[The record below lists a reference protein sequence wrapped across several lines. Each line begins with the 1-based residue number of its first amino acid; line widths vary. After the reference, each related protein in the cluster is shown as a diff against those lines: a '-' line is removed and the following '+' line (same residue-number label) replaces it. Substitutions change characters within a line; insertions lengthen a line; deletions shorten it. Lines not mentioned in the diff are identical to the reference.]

1 MFTKTYKV
9 IGFLALSG
17 LFCAFPLSGDP
28 PRAEILF
35 VSSSAYAAQNA
46 TETTDI
52 TQVSDNVAPTANSLP
67 AGFYQFNKLEILKG
81 PIVDEPPATIEVIQ
95 KNNDSCFVY
104 ENGKTDK
111 SLPCIFN
118 GNQDNNYVVQIEER
132 TTLLGINQ
140 EPALLIDFQAGDKI
154 NVLGWLSADSKT
166 IRAAVVRNLEEKDY
180 HQSLS
185 GTIKKVNGNG
195 FTITLTNGDE
205 IFIETPI
212 VEGAQVTVKGVFDKV
227 KNAVSNVLSIFIK
240 PTIVLQEKP
249 TEEPTPPPPS
259 TPSAKPSTLF
269 KNFLKIFGL

>member
-1 MFTKTYKV
+1 
-9 IGFLALSG
+9 
-17 LFCAFPLSGDP
+17 
-28 PRAEILF
+28 
-35 VSSSAYAAQNA
+35 
-46 TETTDI
+46 
-52 TQVSDNVAPTANSLP
+52 
-67 AGFYQFNKLEILKG
+67 
-81 PIVDEPPATIEVIQ
+81 
-95 KNNDSCFVY
+95 
-104 ENGKTDK
+104 
-111 SLPCIFN
+111 
-118 GNQDNNYVVQIEER
+118 
-132 TTLLGINQ
+132 NQ

-212 VEGAQVTVKGVFDKV
+212 VEGTQVTVKGVFDKV

-249 TEEPTPPPPS
+249 TEEPTPPPPPA
-259 TPSAKPSTLF
+259 PSAKPSTLF

>member
-1 MFTKTYKV
+1 V
-9 IGFLALSG
+9 
-17 LFCAFPLSGDP
+17 
-28 PRAEILF
+28 
-35 VSSSAYAAQNA
+35 
-46 TETTDI
+46 
-52 TQVSDNVAPTANSLP
+52 
-67 AGFYQFNKLEILKG
+67 
-81 PIVDEPPATIEVIQ
+81 
-95 KNNDSCFVY
+95 VY

-111 SLPCIFN
+111 PLSCIFN
-118 GNQDNNYVVQIEER
+118 GNQDNNFIIQIEER
-132 TTLLGINQ
+132 TTLLGVNQ

-166 IRAAVVRNLEEKDY
+166 IRAAVVRNLESKNF

-227 KNAVSNVLSIFIK
+227 KNAVSSVLSIFIK

-249 TEEPTPPPPS
+249 TEEPTPPPPLA
-259 TPSAKPSTLF
+259 PSAKPSTLF
-269 KNFLKIFGL
+269 RNFLKIFGL

>member
-1 MFTKTYKV
+1 MFIKTYKM

-17 LFCAFPLSGDP
+17 LFCALF
-28 PRAEILF
+28 LF
-35 VSSSAYAAQNA
+35 VPFSVYAAEN
-46 TETTDI
+46 TDI
-52 TQVSDNVAPTANSLP
+52 TQVSDNVASTANGLP
-67 AGFYQFNKLEILKG
+67 AGFYQFNNVEIFKG
-81 PIVDEPPATIEVIQ
+81 PVMDDPPATIEVIQ
-95 KNNDSCFVY
+95 KNDNSCFVY

-118 GNQDNNYVVQIEER
+118 GDQDNNYVVQIEER
-132 TTLLGINQ
+132 TTLLGVNQ
-140 EPALLIDFQAGDKI
+140 EPALLIDFQASDKI

-249 TEEPTPPPPS
+249 IEEPTPPPPPA
-259 TPSAKPSTLF
+259 PSAKPSTLF

>member
-1 MFTKTYKV
+1 MFTKTYKM

-17 LFCAFPLSGDP
+17 LFCALF
-28 PRAEILF
+28 LF
-35 VSSSAYAAQNA
+35 VPYSVYAVENI
-46 TETTDI
+46 DI
-52 TQVSDNVAPTANSLP
+52 TPASDNVAPTVNGLP
-67 AGFYQFNKLEILKG
+67 AGFYQFNNVEIFKG
-81 PIVDEPPATIEVIQ
+81 PVMDDPPATIEVIQ
-95 KNNDSCFVY
+95 KNDDSCFVY

-118 GNQDNNYVVQIEER
+118 GDQDNNYVVQIEER

-166 IRAAVVRNLEEKDY
+166 IRAAVVRNLESKNF

-240 PTIVLQEKP
+240 PNIVLQETP
-249 TEEPTPPPPS
+249 TEEPTPPPPLA
-259 TPSAKPSTLF
+259 PSAKPSTLF
-269 KNFLKIFGL
+269 RNFLKIFGL